1 MHHPADFPEKVDS
14 KPEATSGVAE
24 GCMEAGCTAVEVYT
38 EEDIPTKAVAAIAGK
53 LRIQAHNYGYS
64 GIRVGIDLVPSPS
77 FEGRGKTEIGIFHH
91 ALSGQRFPAF
101 S

>member
-1 MHHPADFPEKVDS
+1 V
-14 KPEATSGVAE
+14 EAYIAE
-24 GCMEAGCTAVEVYT
+24 
-38 EEDIPTKAVAAIAGK
+38 DLPTKAEAAIAGK
-53 LRIQAHNYGYS
+53 LRIQAHNYGDS

-77 FEGRGKTEIGIFHH
+77 YEGRGKTEIGIFHH